1 MPIFEFYC
9 QDCDK
14 TFEKL
19 LKAPAKQASCP
30 SCGRQAQRVV
40 STPFVGSHQ
49 DKGSA
54 APAGSGFG

>member
-1 MPIFEFYC
+1 MPIFEFHC
-9 QDCDK
+9 QSCDK

-19 LKAPAKQASCP
+19 LKSAVKQAPCP

-40 STPFVGSHQ
+40 STPSVGGHQ
-49 DKGSA
+49 GKGCS